1 MTDRN
6 IFDLLPAVHRI
17 RDRAQGDPLRAL
29 LAVIQSEVSALEDN
43 IGQLY
48 DDAFIETCQEW
59 VVPYIGDLLG
69 VTPLLPIDDP
79 AFTQR
84 GYVANTLG
92 YRRRKGTVSVLEQ
105 LARDLTGW
113 PAVAVEFF
121 EHLATTQHVN
131 HPRPAARAT
140 ADLRDGYALQHV
152 GSPFESVT
160 HTADVRHIDVGRGR
174 YNIPNVGI
182 FLWRMQSYPLA
193 GVTSRKLDAMRFA
206 IDPLGR
212 EAPIFAVPDTRPALT
227 GPTTPLN
234 VPLPLTRRTM
244 GRDLAHYYGGSDDP
258 ATVVIA
264 VDGAVQPRASVTVCD
279 LSDTATGWAH
289 QPVAGAIA
297 LDPELGRVAFGSAPV
312 GEVTASYAYG
322 FTGDLGGGPYDKR
335 SALAPYLVGT
345 TWQAGVMKAPPPT
358 DPRIKP
364 TLADAVK
371 EWNQQPPG
379 SSGVIVLMESRTLT
393 EDLKTQ
399 TKRIQ
404 VPEGSRLVIVSGL
417 WPEEEGDDPA
427 LPPVRLTGRVAAR
440 SVRTHLNGSLEVLGT
455 APADSPEPGV
465 LVLMGVL
472 VEGSLTVKAGNLG
485 SLVVSHTTFAPGLS
499 TLGCELNP
507 TLSLSLERSVIG
519 DLAPSD
525 PTVGI
530 SLGGSIVDGDISV
543 NDVVVESS
551 TILGNVT
558 AQTLSASNSIFV
570 KPVTIQRRQVGCV
583 RYSYVPL
590 SSKVPR
596 RFRCQPEDNAGADRM
611 FPSFA
616 STIYG
621 TPDYAVL
628 RMSAPTEISA
638 GAEGETEMGVWRF
651 LQVPRRMRN
660 LKTALDEYLRFGL
673 EAGVFFAPQDHPAGE
688 SL

>member
-1 MTDRN
+1 MTDRS
-6 IFDLLPAVHRI
+6 IFELLPAVHRI

-29 LAVIQSEVSALEDN
+29 LSVIQSEVSALEDD

-69 VTPLLPIDDP
+69 VRPLLPIDDP

-121 EHLATTQHVN
+121 EHLVTTQHVN
-131 HPRPAARAT
+131 HPRPAATAT
-140 ADLRDGYALQHV
+140 ADLRDGYALQYLD
-152 GSPFESVT
+152 SPFESVT
-160 HTADVRHIDVGRGR
+160 HTADVRHIDIGRGR
-174 YNIPNVGI
+174 YNIPNVGL
-182 FLWRMQSYPLA
+182 FLWRLQSYPLA
-193 GVTSRKLDAMRFA
+193 GVTSRQVDSTRFV
-206 IDPLGR
+206 IDPLGTT
-212 EAPIFAVPDTRPALT
+212 APLFALPDTRPSLT

-244 GRDLAHYYGGSDDP
+244 RRDFAHYYGDSNDP

-264 VDGAVQPRASVTVCD
+264 VNGAVQPRSSVTVCD
-279 LSDTATGWAH
+279 LSDTTTGWAH
-289 QPVAGAIA
+289 QPTAGKIAI
-297 LDPELGRVAFGSAPV
+297 DPELGRVAFGKAPA

-322 FTGDLGGGPYDKR
+322 LAGDLGGGPYDKHA
-335 SALAPYLVGT
+335 SLAPYLVGT
-345 TWQAGVMKAPPPT
+345 TWQAGVMRTPPPA

-379 SSGVIVLMESRTLT
+379 SLGVIVLMESRTLT
-393 EDLKTQ
+393 EDQTQ

-404 VPEGSRLVIVSGL
+404 IPEGSRLVIVSGL

-427 LPPVRLTGRVAAR
+427 LPPARLTGRVAAR
-440 SVRTHLNGSLEVLGT
+440 SVRTHLNGAVEVAGT
-455 APADSPEPGV
+455 APADSPEPGS

-472 VEGSLTVKAGNLG
+472 VEGSLTVKAGTLG
-485 SLVVSHTTFAPGLS
+485 SLVVSHTTFGPGLA
-499 TLGCELNP
+499 TLGCEVNP
-507 TLSLSLERSVIG
+507 TLSVSLERSIIG
-519 DLAPSD
+519 DITPAD

-530 SLGGSIVDGDISV
+530 SLSGCIVNGDVSAD
-543 NDVVVESS
+543 DVVVDSS
-551 TILGNVT
+551 TILGTVN
-558 AQTLSASNSIFV
+558 AQTLSATSSIFV
-570 KPVTIQRRQVGCV
+570 QPVTIQRRQVGCV
-583 RYSYVPL
+583 RYSYLPL
-590 SSKVPR
+590 SSAVPR
-596 RFRCQPEDNAGADRM
+596 RFRCQPEDSAAAETV

-616 STIYG
+616 STTYG
-621 TPDYAVL
+621 TPGFAVL
-628 RMSAPTEISA
+628 RTSAPAEISG
-638 GAEGETEMGVWRF
+638 GAEGETEMGAWRF

-660 LKTALDEYLRFGL
+660 LQTALGEYLRFGL
-673 EAGVFFAPQDHPAGE
+673 EAGAFFAPQDHPAGE
-688 SL
+688 SP